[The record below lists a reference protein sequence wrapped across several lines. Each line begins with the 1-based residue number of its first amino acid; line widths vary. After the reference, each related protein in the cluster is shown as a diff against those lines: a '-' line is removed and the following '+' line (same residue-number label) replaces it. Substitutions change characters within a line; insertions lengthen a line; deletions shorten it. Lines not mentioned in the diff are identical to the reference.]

1 MDGMDGTACF
11 FRTKSIFDFSE
22 NFITYGALVEM
33 NTREKSF
40 EKFDVIRPLLQ
51 VLMSYVRDGA
61 GFLDFSEILSMIQT
75 KP

>member
-1 MDGMDGTACF
+1 M
-11 FRTKSIFDFSE
+11 
-22 NFITYGALVEM
+22 VEM
-33 NTREKSF
+33 NTREKKF
-40 EKFDVIRPLLQ
+40 EKFDVFRPLLQ